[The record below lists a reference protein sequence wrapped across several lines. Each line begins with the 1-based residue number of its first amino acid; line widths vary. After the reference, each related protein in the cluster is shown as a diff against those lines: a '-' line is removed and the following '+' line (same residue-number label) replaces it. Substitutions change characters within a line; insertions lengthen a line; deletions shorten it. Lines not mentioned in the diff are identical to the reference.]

1 MNLLARAGLAL
12 GCAVLGACTSMSPQ
26 PVPIADAVAR
36 KAATAFELEGRLSA
50 SDTSRAA
57 SGRIE
62 WQHARDSDRWT
73 VLNPLGQIAAR
84 LERSPRGAELV
95 TADGRQYRA
104 ATAEAL
110 LPELIGIDI
119 PVERLTLWVQAAPPT
134 DAEVREIDPLGR
146 PALLIDQGWRID
158 YLEYASADASAAP
171 RRIEVS
177 RGDARLRLIIDQW
190 TPTP

>member
-1 MNLLARAGLAL
+1 MNSLARAGLVL
-12 GCAVLGACTSMSPQ
+12 GCAALGACAPLTLQ
-26 PVPIADAVAR
+26 PAPTTNAVMR
-36 KAATAFELEGRLSA
+36 SAATAFELEGRLSA
-50 SDTSRAA
+50 NDATRAA

-84 LERSPRGAELV
+84 LERSALGAELMM
-95 TADGRQYRA
+95 ADGRQYRA

-110 LPELIGIDI
+110 LPDLIGIDV
-119 PVERLTLWVQAAPPT
+119 PVERLTLWVQATPPAG
-134 DAEVREIDPLGR
+134 AEVRTIDPLGR
-146 PALLIDQGWRID
+146 PALLIDQGWRIE
-158 YLEYASADASAAP
+158 YLEYASADADATP